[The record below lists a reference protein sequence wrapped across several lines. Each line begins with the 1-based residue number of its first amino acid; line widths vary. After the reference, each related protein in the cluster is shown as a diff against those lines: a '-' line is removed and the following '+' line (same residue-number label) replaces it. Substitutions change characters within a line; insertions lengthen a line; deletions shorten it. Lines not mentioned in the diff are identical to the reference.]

1 MRKEKN
7 NKMAKIKF
15 TGPEKRAHLR
25 VSSRCGLKYTRLS
38 KNLRRIVKAITKSQ
52 TEDICA
58 GGIKFVAHKKLP
70 LHAILEF
77 QFKIPGTTTRYAA
90 GFGEVVRIES
100 RAGKKSYDVGLKFL
114 WIQRK
119 NAELTDAYVRK
130 KRIQEI
136 IKKLHKK

>member
-1 MRKEKN
+1 MQKEEN

-15 TGPEKRAHLR
+15 TGLEKRAHLR

-38 KNLRRIVKAITKSQ
+38 KNLRYVVKAITKSQ
-52 TEDICA
+52 TEDISA
-58 GGIKFVAHKKLP
+58 GGIKFVACKKLP

-77 QFKIPGTTTRYAA
+77 QFKIPGTARYAA
-90 GFGEVVRIES
+90 GFGEVVRIKS
-100 RAGKKSYDVGLKFL
+100 RIDGKSYDVGLKFL
-114 WIQRK
+114 WITRK

-136 IKKLHKK
+136 IKKLRKK

>member
-1 MRKEKN
+1 MQKEEN

-38 KNLRRIVKAITKSQ
+38 KNLRHIVNAITKSR

-77 QFKIPGTTTRYAA
+77 QFKIPGTARYAA

-114 WIQRK
+114 WIRRK
-119 NAELTDAYVRK
+119 NAEITDAYVHK

>member
-1 MRKEKN
+1 MQKEEN

-38 KNLRRIVKAITKSQ
+38 KNLRRIVSAITKSQ

-58 GGIKFVAHKKLP
+58 GGIKFVAYKKLP

-77 QFKIPGTTTRYAA
+77 QFKIPDTARYAA
-90 GFGEVVRIES
+90 GFGEVVRIKS
-100 RAGKKSYDVGLKFL
+100 RIGGKSYDVGLKFL
-114 WIQRK
+114 WITRK

-136 IKKLHKK
+136 IKKLRKK